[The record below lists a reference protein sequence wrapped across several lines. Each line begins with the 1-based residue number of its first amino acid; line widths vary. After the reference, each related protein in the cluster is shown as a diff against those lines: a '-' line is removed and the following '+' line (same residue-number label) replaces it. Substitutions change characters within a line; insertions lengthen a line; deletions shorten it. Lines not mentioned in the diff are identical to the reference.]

1 MKMEQD
7 NIAIH
12 KLDASIV
19 LNNWPLIRPF
29 LLSALTKFDTDKKYP
44 IDFVLLDLVR
54 GDSQAWAIIKDGK
67 IISASVTSIN
77 HLPEGKSLF
86 LFLTGGEGMHEWGT
100 KLHDAFVAYA
110 KENGAKWI
118 DTCSRRGIGKMF
130 YDGLGYVRKSE
141 NYTYEV
147 K

>member
-29 LLSALTKFDTDKKYP
+29 LLSALNKFDTDKKYP

-54 GDSQAWAIIKDGK
+54 GDSQAWAIIKM
-67 IISASVTSIN
+67 
-77 HLPEGKSLF
+77 E
-86 LFLTGGEGMHEWGT
+86 
-100 KLHDAFVAYA
+100 KLLAH
-110 KENGAKWI
+110 
-118 DTCSRRGIGKMF
+118 R
-130 YDGLGYVRKSE
+130 
-141 NYTYEV
+141 
-147 K
+147 